1 MVLPWKAASPGAWLL
16 DCRLRRYLD
25 EGERF
30 HWQDL
35 LQLTEMA
42 VAAAVSE
49 AYLALLPAFGWVS
62 GSACSFAPWV
72 SRGLVFFAAPFSYL
86 LMYVFVCGSIHFY
99 TQRREQISIQKK
111 PMTDLETRRAI
122 VFSIKSISSI
132 SAVSAFAYYVIQG
145 WTNIHWG
152 RPRLQEIPYLLIAY
166 ILVDISAYLVH
177 RMLHRPWWY
186 RHVHKAHHLWKS
198 PNVFVVSALHPAEL
212 LSLTVP
218 TLAVLTAMPVSIVF
232 VVATLAWIF
241 VCNTI
246 DHSGFELDRL
256 PLLALLFWQAPVAF
270 HDNHHKFFHANYG
283 AMVDWWDRLGGTYY
297 NPEQH
302 GNIGLSEEEFRGT
315 KLLTQK
321 KN

>member
-1 MVLPWKAASPGAWLL
+1 MHTVRTFQSPVPAAGSCMSCFSALA
-16 DCRLRRYLD
+16 
-25 EGERF
+25 
-30 HWQDL
+30 Q
-35 LQLTEMA
+35 
-42 VAAAVSE
+42 

-186 RHVHKAHHLWKS
+186 RHVHKAWKKQIRPWGSHDRFYPGAFLDCLDLQRIATHHGK
-198 PNVFVVSALHPAEL
+198 
-212 LSLTVP
+212 
-218 TLAVLTAMPVSIVF
+218 
-232 VVATLAWIF
+232 
-241 VCNTI
+241 
-246 DHSGFELDRL
+246 
-256 PLLALLFWQAPVAF
+256 
-270 HDNHHKFFHANYG
+270 
-283 AMVDWWDRLGGTYY
+283 
-297 NPEQH
+297 
-302 GNIGLSEEEFRGT
+302 
-315 KLLTQK
+315 
-321 KN
+321 